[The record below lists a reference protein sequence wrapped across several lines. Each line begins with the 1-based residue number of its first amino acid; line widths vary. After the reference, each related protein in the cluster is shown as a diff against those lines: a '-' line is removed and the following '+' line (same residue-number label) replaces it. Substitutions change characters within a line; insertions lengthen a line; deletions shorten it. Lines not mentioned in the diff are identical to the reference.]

1 MTSFKWEELPTA
13 NLVVD
18 ATYESKRQRPLNL
31 SCEPM
36 SRLLPGVG
44 NMGGFR
50 RSVSSETKK
59 TIALIL
65 MSTGKESA
73 WPDELDVFQ
82 GIYTYYG
89 DNRAPG
95 TELHDTPKKGNIELR
110 NLFVL
115 AHGTKAER
123 EECPLILIFQNSGKD
138 HDAIF
143 KGIAVPGTKNL
154 SLGEDLIAVWAT
166 EGNQRYQNYKAT
178 FTVLDAG
185 EISGEWVRQVIKTK
199 VLDYQD
205 ERTPLS
211 LKKWVNFG
219 EYHPLTA
226 DPIKITRSIAEQTP
240 LPGVQ
245 TDLIES
251 ILEYCHEDP
260 WLFEGIA
267 ASIWEMSLENDMKI
281 DLTRKWRDG
290 GRDAIGH
297 LIIGP
302 KMDPIKINFALEAKC
317 LTPPNKVGVHYM
329 SRLISRL
336 KHREF
341 GVMVTTSAVDGQA
354 YEEVRQDGHPVVV
367 IAGRDI
373 SEILIRRG
381 INTSKK
387 LKNWL
392 DTLSF
397 ERLT

>member
-1 MTSFKWEELPTA
+1 MFKWEDLSSA
-13 NLVVD
+13 DLVVD

-36 SRLLPGVG
+36 AKLLPGIG

-50 RSVSSETKK
+50 KSVNSATKK

-65 MSTGKESA
+65 MSTGKETA
-73 WPDELDVFQ
+73 WPDELDIFQ

-110 NLFVL
+110 RLFTL
-115 AHGTKAER
+115 AHGSKRER
-123 EECPLILIFQNSGKD
+123 EQCPLILIFQNSGNE

-143 KGIAVPGTKNL
+143 KGMAVPGTKNL
-154 SLGEDLIAVWAT
+154 TIGEDLVAVWAT
-166 EGNQRYQNYKAT
+166 EGDRRYQNYKAT
-178 FTVLDAG
+178 FTILDAG
-185 EISGEWVRQVIKTK
+185 EISGEWVRQVIKSK
-199 VLDYQD
+199 MLNYEDP
-205 ERTPLS
+205 RTPQA
-211 LKKWVNFG
+211 LKRWLNFG
-219 EYHPLTA
+219 EYLPLEA
-226 DPIKITRSIAEQTP
+226 DPINIIRSIADQTP

-245 TDLIES
+245 TTLIES
-251 ILEYCHEDP
+251 ILEYCREDP
-260 WLFEGIA
+260 WLFEGVA
-267 ASIWEMSLENDMKI
+267 ASIWEMSLASDIKI

-297 LIIGP
+297 MIIGP

-317 LTPPNKVGVHYM
+317 LTPPNRVGVRYM
-329 SRLISRL
+329 SRLISRI

-367 IAGRDI
+367 ISGRDI
-373 SEILIRRG
+373 AEILISRG
-381 INTSKK
+381 INTREKVRE
-387 LKNWL
+387 WFA
-392 DTLSF
+392 TLTIT
-397 ERLT
+397 RLV